1 MQGTILPGITRKGIM
16 EIAQDCGYEVND
28 YTLSDTSGFCFF
40 FIIIIIISSTNACWV
55 RACGFR
61 SLFSFSFLLTKNFS
75 YHSRYSITAPK
86 SLELVEIHVVELS
99 V

>member
-40 FIIIIIISSTNACWV
+40 
-55 RACGFR
+55 
-61 SLFSFSFLLTKNFS
+61 LLLLLLFLLQMLAGYVPVDS
-75 YHSRYSITAPK
+75 GLYSRSHSF
-86 SLELVEIHVVELS
+86 
-99 V
+99 

>member
-40 FIIIIIISSTNACWV
+40 
-55 RACGFR
+55 
-61 SLFSFSFLLTKNFS
+61 LLLFLLFLLQMLAGYVPVDS
-75 YHSRYSITAPK
+75 GLYSRSHSF
-86 SLELVEIHVVELS
+86 
-99 V
+99 

>member
-40 FIIIIIISSTNACWV
+40 FFYYYYYFFYKCLLGTCLWIPVFILVLIPFNQKLFLSFPLFHNST
-55 RACGFR
+55 
-61 SLFSFSFLLTKNFS
+61 
-75 YHSRYSITAPK
+75 
-86 SLELVEIHVVELS
+86 
-99 V
+99 